1 MKCCDDQI
9 YQITQFFIAWSI
21 NIKIE
26 NVSCKAFW
34 IFFPL
39 RKEKLISLSCTTGF
53 DFDDGMNIYTDL
65 KMTKTCRL
73 NTYYI
78 YRL

>member
-1 MKCCDDQI
+1 MFLAKHFE
-9 YQITQFFIAWSI
+9 FF
-21 NIKIE
+21 
-26 NVSCKAFW
+26 FL
-34 IFFPL
+34 L